1 MQERVTR
8 RDVVPRLSAAL
19 CVDGMSDVGEIAEE
33 VETVEHTD
41 EVAVNETFG

>member
-1 MQERVTR
+1 MQERVAR

-19 CVDGMSDVGEIAEE
+19 GVDGAADVGEVAEE

-41 EVAVNETFG
+41 EVAVKETFV